1 MAKPLSLQPTP
12 RGDGVWLGGRW
23 HESNGDGVWLGRWHE
38 SNGDGAQAITVA
50 WCYDIVHAL
59 ICQRLYSI

>member
-1 MAKPLSLQPTP
+1 M
-12 RGDGVWLGGRW
+12 GCGWGGRW
-23 HESNGDGVWLGRWHE
+23 HESNDDGVWLGRWHE